1 MENGREV
8 PEGGE
13 AKETQSKAF
22 ASRGVPNGKKKTASA
37 AWQPKFPPWGK
48 GGLISPW
55 EAAKRAELISGGK
68 EEKGPEPKK

>member
-13 AKETQSKAF
+13 AKEAQSEAF

-37 AWQPKFPPWGK
+37 AWQ
-48 GGLISPW
+48 SN
-55 EAAKRAELISGGK
+55 SHHGGK
-68 EEKGPEPKK
+68 KG